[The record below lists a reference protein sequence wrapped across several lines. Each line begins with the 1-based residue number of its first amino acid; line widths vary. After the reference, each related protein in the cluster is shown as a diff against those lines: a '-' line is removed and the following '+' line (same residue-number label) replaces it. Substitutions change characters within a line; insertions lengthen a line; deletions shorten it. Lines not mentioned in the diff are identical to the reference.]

1 MWLEE
6 LFLMTFY
13 LGCDV
18 SAAKLDISLVD
29 EQGVEQWHDQVPNEP
44 FAIATFL
51 LTASGANPGDRL
63 VGVAEATGIL
73 HLPFADTCVG
83 LGYTCLVYNP
93 IQTNQQI
100 RATIR
105 GKKTDRTDAVM
116 IARIGM
122 MGQARPYVPDSYR
135 AVKYYTRGQAKL
147 SGMSSTLSRYAN
159 HLSVVMEDE
168 LTDEAKQLLG
178 AIQAQITA
186 AKKQFVSDTLAAA
199 PVGLM
204 ERLRSIPGIGP
215 YVAACLIGE
224 IQTMERF
231 TSAKA
236 LIAYAGLDAKVR
248 QSGHSINKIG
258 RLSKRGSPHLRRALF
273 IAANIARRYDPAFG
287 AIYEKKRNEGK
298 RHTVATIVTARYML
312 KVIRAVWLR
321 DTPYVVS
328 GTEKQ

>member
-1 MWLEE
+1 MRLEE
-6 LFLMTFY
+6 LFTMTYF

-18 SAAKLDISLVD
+18 SAAKLDMALLD
-29 EQGVEQWHDQVPNEP
+29 KQGVEQWHDQVPNEP
-44 FAIATFL
+44 VAIATFL
-51 LTASGANPGDRL
+51 LTVSGAYPDDCI
-63 VGVAEATGIL
+63 VGVAEATSIL
-73 HLPFADTCVG
+73 HLAFADTCHSLG
-83 LGYTCLVYNP
+83 LTCLVYNP

-135 AVKYYTRGQAKL
+135 AVKYYARGQAKL
-147 SGMSSTLSRYAN
+147 SGMSNTLSRYAN
-159 HLSVVMEDE
+159 HLSAVMEDE
-168 LTDEAKQLLG
+168 LTDDAKQLLN
-178 AIQAQITA
+178 AIQAQITVT
-186 AKKQFVSDTLAAA
+186 KKQFISDTLAAA

-204 ERLRSIPGIGP
+204 TQLRSIPGIGP

-231 TSAKA
+231 TSAKT
-236 LIAYAGLDAKVR
+236 LIAYAGLDAKIR
-248 QSGHSINKIG
+248 QSGHSINNIG
-258 RLSKRGSPHLRRALF
+258 KLSKRGSPHLRRALF
-273 IAANIARRYDPAFG
+273 IAANIARRYDPTFA

-321 DTPYVVS
+321 GTPYVAQNL
-328 GTEKQ
+328 EKR

>member
-1 MWLEE
+1 
-6 LFLMTFY
+6 MTFY

-18 SAAKLDISLVD
+18 SAVKLDISLVD
-29 EQGVEQWHDQVPNEP
+29 EQGVEQWHDQVLNEP
-44 FAIATFL
+44 VAIATFL
-51 LTASGANPGDRL
+51 LTASGAYPDDRL

-73 HLPFADTCVG
+73 HQPFADTCVS

-116 IARIGM
+116 IARVGM

-147 SGMSSTLSRYAN
+147 SGMSSTLSRYTN
-159 HLSVVMEDE
+159 HLSAAMEDE
-168 LTDEAKQLLG
+168 LTDEAKQLLDG
-178 AIQAQITA
+178 IQAQITA

-199 PVGLM
+199 PVRLM
-204 ERLRSIPGIGP
+204 ERLRSIPGVGP

-248 QSGHSINKIG
+248 QSGHSINNIG

-273 IAANIARRYDPAFG
+273 IAANIARRYDPDFA

-321 DTPYVVS
+321 ETPYVVS
-328 GTEKQ
+328 GLENSKNT